1 MNLPITLLASQKM
14 ANLLITNNALVQ
26 QITAIAQLAN
36 VNLPP
41 IATDQIVLSSAPP
54 EIGDNSIPLLYPRA
68 CLYSSALKNTL
79 FEKFKSLSGTVTVT
93 TEIWA
98 SGNLFT
104 ETDQWI
110 HFYVEAVTEIYRQNV
125 GDLNDG
131 FYLSGAYDVQF
142 QPPKQGGLGFSQSA
156 KIICVLNV
164 SQI

>member
-1 MNLPITLLASQKM
+1 MTLPATLIASQKM
-14 ANLLITNNALVQ
+14 ANLLSANNALAQ
-26 QITAIAQLAN
+26 QIAGIAQLAN
-36 VNLPP
+36 VAIPA
-41 IATDQIVLSSAPP
+41 ITASQIVLSSAQPD
-54 EIGDNSIPLLYPRA
+54 IGDKSLAFSYPRA

-79 FEKFKSLSGTVTVT
+79 FEKFKSLSGTVTVA

-125 GDLNDG
+125 GDLDDG

-142 QPPKQGGLGFSQSA
+142 QPPKPGGFGFSQSA
-156 KIICVLNV
+156 KINCVLNV
-164 SQI
+164 SET